1 MVQTK
6 GMRPLDSRLSVER
19 AGRAKNSTWARSRTC
34 GLAAAK
40 RAMPT
45 SPQPCPEVVVA
56 VYTGI
61 SRNVNAPSFAFY
73 SPFVNNDFW
82 RPARLAEQSMAKGF
96 RPASCECYLT
106 VEPTLE

>member
-34 GLAAAK
+34 GLVAAK

-45 SPQPCPEVVVA
+45 SPLPCLEVVVA
-56 VYTGI
+56 VCTGI
-61 SRNVNAPSFAFY
+61 SRKVDSVIFAFY
-73 SPFVNNDFW
+73 SPFVNKDFW
-82 RPARLAEQSMAKGF
+82 RPAVQSMAKGQ
-96 RPASCECYLT
+96 PVCCEYHLT
-106 VEPTLE
+106 VELTLE